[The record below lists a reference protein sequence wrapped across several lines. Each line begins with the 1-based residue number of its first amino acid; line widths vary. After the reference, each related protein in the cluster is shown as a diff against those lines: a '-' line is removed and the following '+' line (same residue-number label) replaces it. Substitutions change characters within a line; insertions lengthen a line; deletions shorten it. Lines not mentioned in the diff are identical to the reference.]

1 MGGEVL
7 TYFPWEKPPK
17 KTTTFREL
25 FEEQF
30 PLYLAYGMTYE
41 QYWDG
46 PAELVKYYRKL
57 HALRAAQRNQELWV
71 QGRYVY
77 DAICAAAPIL
87 NPLSKETTPRE
98 YIKEPYPLT
107 AKEAAARRK
116 REEEEAAQR
125 MKDYMLQKM
134 AAINNARQEA
144 RDDG

>member
-7 TYFPWEKPPK
+7 TYFPWEKPPEN
-17 KTTTFREL
+17 TTSFREL

-46 PAELVKYYRKL
+46 PAELVKYYRKMHL
-57 HALRAAQRNQELWV
+57 LRAAQRNQELWV

-87 NPLSKETTPRE
+87 NPLSKETAPRD

-107 AKEAAARRK
+107 AKEAVARRK
-116 REEEEAAQR
+116 RDEEEAAQR